1 MSVDHE
7 VVSVEPVVV
16 SVDHEVVSADSVVVP
31 VVAPTGETAKFAKV
45 EIFWAGVVTVVVAV
59 EDVVG
64 VGTVVVAVVTS
75 AVVVVVSAVVVVVT
89 TGEEDIT
96 VKIRAKIS
104 FSYHFRHMGTPSFFP
119 IYLEGVT
126 FK

>member
-16 SVDHEVVSADSVVVP
+16 SEDHEVVSADSVVVP

-45 EIFWAGVVTVVVAV
+45 EIFLAGVVTVVVAV
-59 EDVVG
+59 EVLVG
-64 VGTVVVAVVTS
+64 VDTVVVAVVTL
-75 AVVVVVSAVVVVVT
+75 AVVVVVSAVAVVVT
-89 TGEEDIT
+89 TGVVDIA
-96 VKIRAKIS
+96 VKIRAQIS

-119 IYLEGVT
+119 IYLEGAN